1 MVRGWAL
8 GPSLRRTRLVA
19 CLAVLSLA
27 ALLLAAVALASSTM
41 TAPATARLHTRITVS
56 AAGLKSGA
64 YRLVLAKNTTKPG
77 AGAPEGCAA
86 AFGPAV
92 KAQGGRV
99 AITGLIPGRLACNS
113 AAGPIEGYLTTSPG
127 SYRLEIGG
135 YQAPIFT
142 LQQSFVARS
151 IRLTR

>member
-1 MVRGWAL
+1 MVRDWSFVL
-8 GPSLRRTRLVA
+8 CLRRRPLIVA
-19 CLAVLSLA
+19 FSLA
-27 ALLLAAVALASSTM
+27 AFVPTAVAVASPTM
-41 TAPATARLHTRITVS
+41 TAPATARLHTRIMAS

-64 YRLVLAKNTTKPG
+64 YRLVLAKNTTAPG
-77 AGAPEGCAA
+77 AGAPSGCAA

-99 AITGLIPGRLACNS
+99 TITGTIPHRLACNS
-113 AAGPIEGYLTTSPG
+113 AAGPIESYLTTSPG

-135 YQAPIFT
+135 YQAPIFS
-142 LQQSFVARS
+142 LSQSFVARS